1 MALREVSEKK
11 INIFVW
17 FHEKNSRSQYPYHS
31 LFQFLPNQSLS
42 EQVKF
47 DDWLK
52 YIIFP
57 LLQCTKQTID
67 ILPRYFIIFL
77 ASLANVHYK
86 YVLTWASGV
95 SQSITCFNVMYH
107 HTPSLYHF
115 IHLIVT
121 HFIFSKKDD
130 IMVYLMSQ

>member
-1 MALREVSEKK
+1 MTLQEVSKCKLPFLLNVMK
-11 INIFVW
+11 IILVFSILIVNGNI
-17 FHEKNSRSQYPYHS
+17 
-31 LFQFLPNQSLS
+31 FQFLPSQSLS

-52 YIIFP
+52 YIIFL

-107 HTPSLYHF
+107 HPPIILYTESLNIWSEIWHNR
-115 IHLIVT
+115 IST
-121 HFIFSKKDD
+121 E
-130 IMVYLMSQ
+130 ME